1 MNLVGGGGPGG
12 KAPGSSWILGL
23 LRLKSIMIMLY
34 INFKF
39 IYYTQIEANIAVCL
53 FFSGQNLSLK
63 ISTIQELPV
72 GQTPRRNCLV
82 PPTF

>member
-39 IYYTQIEANIAVCL
+39 IYYTQNEANIAVCL
-53 FFSGQNLSLK
+53 FLF
-63 ISTIQELPV
+63 
-72 GQTPRRNCLV
+72 R
-82 PPTF
+82 